1 MKKFFPILVLVA
13 ALSLAIVAAYYSV
26 FGISKL
32 FSSQSE
38 AVIIMA
44 GILEASKL
52 ITASYLEKY
61 WGVINWVRKTY
72 LTLAV

>member
-1 MKKFFPILVLVA
+1 MKKFFPILVLAA

-32 FSSQSE
+32 FSSQAE
-38 AVIIMA
+38 AVMIMA

-52 ITASYLEKY
+52 ITAS
-61 WGVINWVRKTY
+61 
-72 LTLAV
+72 